1 MTDATWLRDRAEQIA
16 ASGAPDA
23 NAKAAA
29 LFEAA
34 DALDAPPA
42 SADAAP
48 Q

>member
-1 MTDATWLRDRAEQIA
+1 MDATWLRDRAEAVA

-34 DALDAPPA
+34 DAADAATAPA
-42 SADAAP
+42 ADAAP
-48 Q
+48 